1 MITIMGA
8 TGNTGRP
15 AVEQLLTLGEK
26 VRVLGRSAD
35 RLKPLV
41 MAGAEARVGDP
52 TDPVFLSQTMQ
63 GTEAVSVMIPP
74 DYQAPDVLA
83 YYDRVGIAAEQAI
96 RRNRIRRVTFLSSV
110 GAELPSGTGPIAGL
124 GRQERRL
131 SALGADVLFLRP
143 SYFYENFYSAIPM
156 IRHLGLIGGAIAPDA
171 PFPMTATRDV
181 GMAIADALHRRDW
194 SGVSVRELP
203 GPRDYTM
210 AETTAMIGR
219 AIGKPDLKYVQFPDA
234 DFVKGLLQAGFSENA
249 AGLFVEMAHALSD
262 KTIHLLEPR
271 SAKNTMPTSFESWVE
286 GFGKVYEA
294 GEGH

>member
-15 AVEQLLTLGEK
+15 AAERLMALGEK
-26 VRVLGRSAD
+26 VRVLGRSAE

-41 MAGAEARVGDP
+41 AAGAEARVGDP
-52 TDPVFLSQTMQ
+52 SDPVFLTQAMQ

-74 DYQAPDVLA
+74 DYRNPDVLG
-83 YYDRVGIAAEQAI
+83 YYDRVGASAEQAI
-96 RRNRIRRVTFLSSV
+96 RRNRIRRLTFLSSL
-110 GAELPSGTGPIAGL
+110 GAELSEGTGPIAGL

-143 SYFYENFYSAIPM
+143 SYFYENFYSAMPT
-156 IRHLGLIGGAIAPDA
+156 IRHLGMIGGGIAPDA
-171 PFPMTATRDV
+171 PFPMTAARDV
-181 GMAIADALHRRDW
+181 GTVIADALHLRDW
-194 SGVSVRELP
+194 TGVTVRELP
-203 GPRDYTM
+203 GPRDYSM

-219 AIGKPDLKYVQFPDA
+219 VIGKPDLKYVQFPDA
-234 DFVKGLLQAGFSENA
+234 GFVQGLLQAGFSEDA
-249 AGLFVEMAHALSD
+249 ARLFVEMGHALSD

-286 GFGKVYEA
+286 GFGKVMEKF
-294 GEGH
+294 

>member
-15 AVEQLLTLGEK
+15 AVDRLLILGEK
-26 VRVLGRSAD
+26 VRVLGRSAE

-52 TDPVFLSQTMQ
+52 ADPVFLTQAIQ

-83 YYDRVGIAAEQAI
+83 YYDRVGTAAEQAI
-96 RRNRIRRVTFLSSV
+96 RRNRIRRVTFLSSL

-156 IRHLGLIGGAIAPDA
+156 IRQMGIIGGGIVPDA
-171 PFPMTATRDV
+171 PFPMTAAHDV
-181 GMAIADALHRRDW
+181 GIATADALHRRDW
-194 SGVSVRELP
+194 TGVTVRELP

-234 DFVKGLLQAGFSENA
+234 AFVQGLLQAGFSENA
-249 AGLFVEMAHALSD
+249 AHLFVEMAHALSD
-262 KTIHLLEPR
+262 KTVHLLEVR
-271 SAKNTMPTSFESWVE
+271 NAKTTMPTSFESWVE
-286 GFGKVYEA
+286 GFGKVYEK